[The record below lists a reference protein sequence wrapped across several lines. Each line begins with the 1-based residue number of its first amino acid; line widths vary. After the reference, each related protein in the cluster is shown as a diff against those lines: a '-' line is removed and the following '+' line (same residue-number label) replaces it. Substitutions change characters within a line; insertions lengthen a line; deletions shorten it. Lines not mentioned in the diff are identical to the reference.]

1 MLKYSK
7 QHKLTH
13 LTHSQIDVLKVSDV
27 SHAVLLFK
35 AFDFKPPAE
44 SQSASIC
51 TSGHQ
56 THTLHGFF
64 PRIFLHAYLINSP
77 PWGSCWSPHRAS
89 RFSSLV
95 TTAKN
100 FLASIR
106 KCSAYRLGFPLIFE
120 AGVRCFYVSCF
131 SPLWETPDC
140 LVYTLQRMLQSAG
153 RRSLS
158 ANIQWWAVGL
168 KNDRS
173 EDPIKCCK
181 AGEFIIEGPRS
192 LYLLFS
198 ISTLLFSFL
207 KS

>member
-1 MLKYSK
+1 MQFFYSR
-7 QHKLTH
+7 
-13 LTHSQIDVLKVSDV
+13 
-27 SHAVLLFK
+27 LLIL
-35 AFDFKPPAE
+35 
-44 SQSASIC
+44 SLLQSPSIC

-64 PRIFLHAYLINSP
+64 PRIFLQAYLINSL
-77 PWGSCWSPHRAS
+77 PWGSCWSPHSAS

-100 FLASIR
+100 FPASIR
-106 KCSAYRLGFPLIFE
+106 KCSAPRLGFPLIFE
-120 AGVRCFYVSCF
+120 AGVRCFYVSYF

-158 ANIQWWAVGL
+158 ANIRVMGWWSQ
-168 KNDRS
+168 KWPIRRS
-173 EDPIKCCK
+173 DQMLQSER
-181 AGEFIIEGPRS
+181 EFIIEGPRS

-198 ISTLLFSFL
+198 FSTLLFSFL